1 MLFRSID
8 HIVGAGGQQ
17 FFFGNLVDR
26 QEMSFQQFYTSN
38 VSWKRGLT
46 ADWEQI
52 FSESF
57 RDAAFEDVELGF
69 RLSRRG
75 LRLRYLA
82 DAVGLHLHPMTA
94 RTFFERMRRVGR
106 MRTVLAAMH
115 PGLMTQEDADFFQ
128 DLEVERRRRAAGH
141 ARPPDS
147 SPDGTLEAVVKV
159 FEELDDWAGSPRSL
173 TGAAACQMAALE
185 RRAGMLRQGLFDEL
199 CDAFMRLGQ
208 AEEWARGSAD
218 AAWVAGWVAML
229 RMARL
234 GARPPVS
241 APAGTLAPPSS
252 PPPTGQSPS
261 PKRAG
266 RLKQWF
272 LRYEWARAVQ
282 SWLRESKRRRRG

>member
-159 FEELDDWAGSPRSL
+159 FEELDD
-173 TGAAACQMAALE
+173 
-185 RRAGMLRQGLFDEL
+185 
-199 CDAFMRLGQ
+199 
-208 AEEWARGSAD
+208 
-218 AAWVAGWVAML
+218 
-229 RMARL
+229 
-234 GARPPVS
+234 
-241 APAGTLAPPSS
+241 
-252 PPPTGQSPS
+252 
-261 PKRAG
+261 
-266 RLKQWF
+266 
-272 LRYEWARAVQ
+272 
-282 SWLRESKRRRRG
+282 